1 MTHKSKANELVET
14 PESARRQR
22 DHAVNLRELD
32 EDAKWLAGALDD
44 LAESVASASVRT
56 LALGQEAL
64 ALLREAQRPVAPAF
78 VALAK
83 IVTGVSEIIVWAGQ
97 RSEMLTAT
105 VRFTRLD
112 LQESADNRG
121 EPSVDEIQEI
131 IAKRLRWG
139 APPMPSPE
147 ERARAR
153 EETDATFVGHTL
165 VDLTSATFDGHVYPA
180 GTIVGCTWNPHSSRW
195 LAKVTGPTGETETL
209 SIRDRDVRREAKGL

>member
-83 IVTGVSEIIVWAGQ
+83 IVTGVSEIIVWATN
-97 RSEMLTAT
+97 RSGCCISSRR
-105 VRFTRLD
+105 RFS
-112 LQESADNRG
+112 SACSSASGPISTPLPPR
-121 EPSVDEIQEI
+121 PS
-131 IAKRLRWG
+131 R
-139 APPMPSPE
+139 
-147 ERARAR
+147 
-153 EETDATFVGHTL
+153 
-165 VDLTSATFDGHVYPA
+165 PA
-180 GTIVGCTWNPHSSRW
+180 GRSTASS
-195 LAKVTGPTGETETL
+195 
-209 SIRDRDVRREAKGL
+209 